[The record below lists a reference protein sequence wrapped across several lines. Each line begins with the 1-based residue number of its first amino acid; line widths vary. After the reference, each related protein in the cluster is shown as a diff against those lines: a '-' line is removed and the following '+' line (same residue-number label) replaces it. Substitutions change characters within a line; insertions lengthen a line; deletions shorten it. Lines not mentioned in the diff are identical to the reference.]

1 MLISVIGGN
10 RAEPEML
17 RAAEKLGGEL
27 AKRGLT
33 VICGGLGGVME
44 AVCRG
49 AKKAGGMTVGV
60 LPGNR
65 ASSANPYV
73 DIPIVTGIG
82 LARNAIVSLSG
93 EVVIAVD
100 GKYGTLT
107 EIGYALIAGKK
118 VIGIGTWDISGV
130 IPAGSVIHALQL
142 LDEHLHPDKK
152 NKTTKDT
159 KITKNYLRK
168 RTTYR
173 SSCPSWCIPF
183 VVVDPAS
190 KK

>member
-152 NKTTKDT
+152 K
-159 KITKNYLRK
+159 
-168 RTTYR
+168 
-173 SSCPSWCIPF
+173 
-183 VVVDPAS
+183 
-190 KK
+190 

>member
-10 RAEPEML
+10 RAEPETL
-17 RAAEKLGGEL
+17 RAAEQLGGEL

-82 LARNAIVSLSG
+82 PGPERDRLSFG
-93 EVVIAVD
+93 RSGD
-100 GKYGTLT
+100 RRGR
-107 EIGYALIAGKK
+107 EIWDTDRDRLRLDCREK
-118 VIGIGTWDISGV
+118 VIGIGTWDIPGV
-130 IPAGSVIHALQL
+130 IPTENVEHALRL
-142 LDEHLHPDKK
+142 LDELLHPD
-152 NKTTKDT
+152 NKQ
-159 KITKNYLRK
+159 
-168 RTTYR
+168 
-173 SSCPSWCIPF
+173 
-183 VVVDPAS
+183 
-190 KK
+190 